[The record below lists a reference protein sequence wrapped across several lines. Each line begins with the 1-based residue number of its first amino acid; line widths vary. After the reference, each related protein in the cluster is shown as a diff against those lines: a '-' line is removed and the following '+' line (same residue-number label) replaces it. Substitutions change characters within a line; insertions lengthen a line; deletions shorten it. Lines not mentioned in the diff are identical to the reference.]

1 MKYDTTEAE
10 FTEMKKEAE
19 ALDAACANKK
29 PERLPRHELALF
41 LMDKK
46 FTAKQ
51 VLIAFFLV
59 AVFAVLEFA
68 FAL

>member
-1 MKYDTTEAE
+1 MKIDTSDMEYAEMAREA
-10 FTEMKKEAE
+10 AE
-19 ALDAACANKK
+19 LDNNCADKK

-51 VLIAFFLV
+51 VLIPFFLV
-59 AVFAVLEFA
+59 AVFAILEFA

>member
-1 MKYDTTEAE
+1 MKIDTTEAE
-10 FTEMKKEAE
+10 YAEMAKEA
-19 ALDAACANKK
+19 AAIDAACADKK

-51 VLIAFFLV
+51 VLTAFSLV
-59 AVFAVLEFA
+59 AIFAILEFA